1 MQLILHSFF
10 YLKLLLV
17 YMKRK
22 IISLLFI
29 LALQHNLYAQ
39 KVDFNSPEG
48 WGMSYMTAA
57 SLNLS
62 DKFPEVL
69 PLGQFNVSAE
79 ISTIPELNEKQQKIG
94 FGGVKSEDLNKS
106 PVLSLIHI

>member
-29 LALQHNLYAQ
+29 LALQHNLCAQ

-48 WGMSYMTAA
+48 WGMSYMTAV
-57 SLNLS
+57 SYTHLPS
-62 DKFPEVL
+62 PRDKRQSRMPS
-69 PLGQFNVSAE
+69 SA
-79 ISTIPELNEKQQKIG
+79 
-94 FGGVKSEDLNKS
+94 
-106 PVLSLIHI
+106 

>member
-10 YLKLLLV
+10 YLKLLFL
-17 YMKRK
+17 YEKK

-39 KVDFNSPEG
+39 KVEFDSPEG

-57 SLNLS
+57 SL
-62 DKFPEVL
+62 
-69 PLGQFNVSAE
+69 
-79 ISTIPELNEKQQKIG
+79 TY
-94 FGGVKSEDLNKS
+94 
-106 PVLSLIHI
+106 LINFLRCCRLANSMSQLR

>member
-17 YMKRK
+17 YIKRK
-22 IISLLFI
+22 IISFLFI
-29 LALQHNLYAQ
+29 LVLQHNLYAQ
-39 KVDFNSPEG
+39 KVEFDSPEG

-62 DKFPEVL
+62 DKFPDML
-69 PLGQFNVSAE
+69 PLGQFS
-79 ISTIPELNEKQQKIG
+79 SG
-94 FGGVKSEDLNKS
+94 SGG
-106 PVLSLIHI
+106 

>member
-10 YLKLLLV
+10 YLKLLLF

-22 IISLLFI
+22 IISLLLI
-29 LALQHNLYAQ
+29 LTVHHNLYAQ
-39 KVDFNSPEG
+39 KVEFDSPEG

-79 ISTIPELNEKQQKIG
+79 ISTIPELNERQQKIG
-94 FGGVKSEDLNKS
+94 FEGYKYR
-106 PVLSLIHI
+106 